1 MDESGIAGQ
10 ELNPTRKAAIN
21 GVIGRGSGCRRGSP
35 VYIRDHPASALSTPL
50 LLLISTLYYYYT
62 TPHHNGPGTR
72 CSVSTL
78 FIQLTAIDC

>member
-35 VYIRDHPASALSTPL
+35 VYIRDHPTTSTLINSTPY
-50 LLLISTLYYYYT
+50 STPVYYYT
-62 TPHHNGPGTR
+62 TTRHNGPGTR